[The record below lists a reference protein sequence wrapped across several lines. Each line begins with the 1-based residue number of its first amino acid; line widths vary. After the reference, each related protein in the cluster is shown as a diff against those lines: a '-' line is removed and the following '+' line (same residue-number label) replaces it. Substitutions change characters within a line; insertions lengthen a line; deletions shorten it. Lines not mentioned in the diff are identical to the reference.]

1 MDIKVKDL
9 IKILCDFNP
18 NADVKVIYN
27 NEALKLFGDVS
38 WNWGDDDS
46 PVRSNKKLAEVKC
59 VSLWALDKKQAQEL
73 EEETRRRFTEAPC
86 KANCQTKEGECYGI
100 QINITRE

>member
-18 NADVKVIYN
+18 NADVEVIYN

-46 PVRSNKKLAEVKC
+46 PASNKNLAEVKC
-59 VSLWALDKKQAQEL
+59 VHLWALDENQAREK
-73 EEETRRRFTEAPC
+73 EEEIRRRFTEAPC
-86 KANCQTKEGECYGI
+86 KANYQTGED
-100 QINITRE
+100 

>member
-46 PVRSNKKLAEVKC
+46 PVKNNNLAEVKC
-59 VSLWALDKKQAQEL
+59 VSLWALDEKQAQEL

-86 KANCQTKEGECYGI
+86 KPNNYQTKDGCYGI
-100 QINITRE
+100 RINITQE